1 MREGWKY
8 ERLGEICEFIS
19 GYTPSKELLNEN
31 EGFPYFK
38 VSDMNTLGNEKYLT
52 YTTLYIPLPKK
63 IVPKGSIV
71 FPKNGGAIYT
81 NKKRIL
87 FQDSVVDLN
96 TEAIV
101 PNNDIITA
109 EFLYKLFLFI
119 DLGQFDNGGGL
130 PSINIKKMKE
140 FILSIPSLEEQR
152 QIVEKLDL
160 EFAKID
166 AIKQNAEKQL
176 QWAKDLF
183 QSALKDLLTPK
194 EGWECSKFGDVCEYY
209 KEQGKWVDINY
220 IGLENIDAHTGKL
233 IDYKSANEVESSTF
247 KFNKGDVLYGRLRPY
262 LQKVIIAP
270 FDGCCST
277 EIFPIKSNVINN
289 VYLKYWLLSDDVMDI
304 MNASCSGC
312 RMPRANMNDF
322 KKEHIQY
329 PSKQEQI
336 IIANKLENLQNMIG
350 KLQSNYEQMVVL
362 CNDLKQSLLKD
373 IFG

>member
-1 MREGWKY
+1 MKEGWKY
-8 ERLGEICEFIS
+8 KKLGEICEFIS

-152 QIVEKLDL
+152 QIVEK
-160 EFAKID
+160 
-166 AIKQNAEKQL
+166 
-176 QWAKDLF
+176 
-183 QSALKDLLTPK
+183 
-194 EGWECSKFGDVCEYY
+194 
-209 KEQGKWVDINY
+209 
-220 IGLENIDAHTGKL
+220 
-233 IDYKSANEVESSTF
+233 
-247 KFNKGDVLYGRLRPY
+247 
-262 LQKVIIAP
+262 
-270 FDGCCST
+270 
-277 EIFPIKSNVINN
+277 
-289 VYLKYWLLSDDVMDI
+289 
-304 MNASCSGC
+304 
-312 RMPRANMNDF
+312 
-322 KKEHIQY
+322 
-329 PSKQEQI
+329 
-336 IIANKLENLQNMIG
+336 
-350 KLQSNYEQMVVL
+350 
-362 CNDLKQSLLKD
+362 
-373 IFG
+373 